1 MSEFDVPRERL
12 TILLNALYDDGVT
25 TLSVAHPSDAVGELC
40 RLHLADD
47 GRCTVDVTLG
57 VDAYADRRNDVN
69 TEYGEPAVTE
79 LPDRRS
85 YLAAYLAAGL
95 LGPANGDDV
104 AAFLDRYG
112 SPDLT
117 AGHRPVLAAFD
128 TNLLP
133 WEPATMLDLE
143 PTADGIIN
151 GFALATGVREELD
164 WEQKRSDTRSLVEA
178 FGEPFEALWNQP
190 AGPQRQGRLGET
202 HYRRLRDR
210 QAADEIATERGDEA
224 IVAGLDRYQDDQRK
238 DILLFSNDRDFV
250 ERARAHRVLAQRVT
264 FPETLPSEL
273 DGTWE
278 QARDLVYV
286 LAVLCGVLEVP
297 KTTLYGVWQGKSG
310 QAWHDERL
318 RIDVRS
324 PNVRPVVERDL
335 RIVEAYHDD

>member
-1 MSEFDVPRERL
+1 MTAFDIPREQL
-12 TILLNALYDDGVT
+12 TVLLNALYDDGIPG
-25 TLSVAHPSDAVGELC
+25 LSVTHPSDAVGELC
-40 RLHLADD
+40 QIHLED
-47 GRCTVDVTLG
+47 GGACTVEVTCG
-57 VDAYADRRNDVN
+57 TDAYADRRSDVN
-69 TEYGEPAVTE
+69 GRHGEPAVTE
-79 LPDRRS
+79 LPDARA
-85 YLAAYLAAGL
+85 YLSAYLAAGL
-95 LGPANGDDV
+95 LDPGNAADI

-117 AGHRPVLAAFD
+117 AGHRPVLAGFD

-133 WEPATMLDLE
+133 WRPAALLDLE
-143 PTADGIIN
+143 PATDGVIN
-151 GFALATGVREELD
+151 GFALATGIRDELD
-164 WEQKRSDTRSLVEA
+164 WEQKRKDTGSLVEA

-202 HYRRLRDR
+202 NYRRLRDQR
-210 QAADEIATERGDEA
+210 AADEIATDAGDEA
-224 IVAGLDRYQDDQRK
+224 IIAGYDQYQDDQRK
-238 DILLFSNDRDFV
+238 DVLLFSNDRDFV

-310 QAWHDERL
+310 QAWHEEQL
-318 RIDVRS
+318 RVESRS
-324 PNVRPVVERDL
+324 PNVSPAIERDL
-335 RIVEAYHDD
+335 AIVRAYHEG